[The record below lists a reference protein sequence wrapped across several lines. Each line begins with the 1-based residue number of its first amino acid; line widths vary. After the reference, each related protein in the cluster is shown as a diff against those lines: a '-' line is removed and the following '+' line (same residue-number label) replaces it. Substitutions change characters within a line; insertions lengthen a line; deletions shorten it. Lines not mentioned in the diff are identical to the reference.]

1 MTCIKCGLNEAV
13 TTAGLCR
20 QCQIYAQ
27 PLVHL
32 DLAQEALATCN
43 VCGMYYYPSKGACL
57 HQESKFLDKETLE
70 RFKNGTPPAS
80 DPVNV
85 RKCICGSTDV
95 EVHRDGQ
102 SWECRVCRQMTFR
115 VEPSASTV
123 LRMPWDVYFL
133 AICDAV
139 KLRSIDKETQNGS
152 VIVNAKRQIVRTGY
166 NAFPAGVD
174 DSFWPRDRETQV
186 RVPYA
191 GFSRAASE
199 THAGVRWASELAL
212 GKSNSYEVDKYMAMT
227 HAEMNAVVSAGQ
239 DLHGCCIYTLLF
251 PCHECAKA
259 IITSGIKRVVFV
271 TTREDPSWA
280 VAKELFIQAGVE
292 LVGPEKP

>member
-27 PLVHL
+27 PLVHF

-43 VCGMYYYPSKGACL
+43 VCGMYYYPSKGTCL

-70 RFKNGTPPAS
+70 RLQHGIPLAIATPTPPPQWFKDIYQRHYPEFVAEQ
-80 DPVNV
+80 VAA
-85 RKCICGSTDV
+85 G
-95 EVHRDGQ
+95 
-102 SWECRVCRQMTFR
+102 F
-115 VEPSASTV
+115 

-139 KLRSIDKETQNGS
+139 KLRSIDKDTQNGA
-152 VIVNAKRQIVRTGY
+152 VIVNEHRRLVSTGY

-174 DSFWPRDRETQV
+174 DDFWPRDRETKAL
-186 RVPYA
+186 VPYV
-191 GFSRAASE
+191 SE
-199 THAGVRWASELAL
+199 DRTRPRMPSSMKDLVTYGVERREL
-212 GKSNSYEVDKYMAMT
+212 YQDWVHEFYTVDKYMPMT

-280 VAKELFIQAGVE
+280 VAKELFLQAGVE
-292 LVGPEKP
+292 MVGPEKP

>member
-1 MTCIKCGLNEAV
+1 
-13 TTAGLCR
+13 
-20 QCQIYAQ
+20 
-27 PLVHL
+27 
-32 DLAQEALATCN
+32 
-43 VCGMYYYPSKGACL
+43 
-57 HQESKFLDKETLE
+57 
-70 RFKNGTPPAS
+70 
-80 DPVNV
+80 
-85 RKCICGSTDV
+85 
-95 EVHRDGQ
+95 
-102 SWECRVCRQMTFR
+102 
-115 VEPSASTV
+115 
-123 LRMPWDVYFL
+123 MPWDVYFL

-139 KLRSIDKETQNGS
+139 KLRSIDKDTQNGA
-152 VIVNAKRQIVRTGY
+152 VIVNEHRRLVSTGY

-174 DSFWPRDRETQV
+174 DTFWPRDRETKAL
-186 RVPYA
+186 VPYV
-191 GFSRAASE
+191 SE
-199 THAGVRWASELAL
+199 DRTRPRMPSSMKDLVTYGVERREL
-212 GKSNSYEVDKYMAMT
+212 YQDWVHEFYTVDKYMPMT

>member
-1 MTCIKCGLNEAV
+1 MPCIKCGLNEAV
-13 TTAGLCR
+13 TTTGLCR

-70 RFKNGTPPAS
+70 RLQHGTPWAS
-80 DPVNV
+80 PPQWFKDLYREEYP
-85 RKCICGSTDV
+85 
-95 EVHRDGQ
+95 
-102 SWECRVCRQMTFR
+102 QM
-115 VEPSASTV
+115 VAEQVAAGL

-139 KLRSIDKETQNGS
+139 KLRSIDKDTQNGA
-152 VIVNAKRQIVRTGY
+152 VIVNEHRRLVSTGY

-174 DSFWPRDRETQV
+174 DTFWPKDRTTKV
-186 RVPYA
+186 RVPFVSA
-191 GFSRAASE
+191 GR
-199 THAGVRWASELAL
+199 GELITNGRRL
-212 GKSNSYEVDKYMAMT
+212 TKPSVPPPPVEQTYEVDKYMPMT